1 MTKASHTAAIV
12 LATTLAW
19 GTAAAQ
25 DASVRNVSDSGT
37 DDQPVLA
44 AAHDAL
50 QLESTN
56 VTGNRELP
64 RVMVIVPWKRS
75 APGEL
80 AGRPLNSLMDEVL
93 TPIDREVFVRQLKFY
108 DGLRLA
114 NEAGANES
122 QGSDSSATEAQAS
135 N

>member
-1 MTKASHTAAIV
+1 MTKASHTAALL
-12 LATTLAW
+12 LATTLPW

-25 DASVRNVSDSGT
+25 EAPDNDVRAPGA

-44 AAHDAL
+44 AARDAL
-50 QLESTN
+50 ELESTN

-108 DGLRLA
+108 DGLRVA
-114 NEAGANES
+114 NETQASDASAGE
-122 QGSDSSATEAQAS
+122 TQAS

>member
-1 MTKASHTAAIV
+1 MTKPSHTAAFL
-12 LATTLAW
+12 LATALAW

-25 DASVRNVSDSGT
+25 DATVKAAGDANT
-37 DDQPVLA
+37 DEKPVFA
-44 AAHDAL
+44 AARDSL
-50 QLESTN
+50 ELESTN

-108 DGLRLA
+108 DGLRV
-114 NEAGANES
+114 ANES
-122 QGSDSSATEAQAS
+122 QTADTGAGETQAS